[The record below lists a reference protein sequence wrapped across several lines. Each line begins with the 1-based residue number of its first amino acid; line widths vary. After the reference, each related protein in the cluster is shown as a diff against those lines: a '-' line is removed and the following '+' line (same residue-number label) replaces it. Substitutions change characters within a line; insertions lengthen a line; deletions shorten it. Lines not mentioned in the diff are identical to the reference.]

1 MSVELDIG
9 PLSWV
14 KGEIDLALER
24 AGESLRAYAADPS
37 GDGLAKARAGMHQ
50 AHGALAIV
58 GLEGITEFADAIEQL
73 LAALANGSAKDSE
86 AALAAAHGGFSALRG
101 YLDDLM
107 AGHPDQPLKLL
118 GAYSAMAVARGLAA
132 PGAAALF
139 FPDLTQRPP
148 KREKEPPALA
158 PEAMAARIKAARLG
172 FERGLLKWLK
182 GDTKG
187 AAEMKVSTAMIEMT
201 RGTPAARAY
210 WWIALGVLD
219 AMAAGGLPDANE
231 AKRFAMRLG
240 AQVKKLSEG
249 QAETTEQALRE
260 ALYLAA
266 CATKGGD
273 HLAVVRAA
281 YRLDGMVPTS
291 TPSET
296 ERLLPHIRRL
306 RELLAGAK
314 DDWNRLCAGTAAA
327 LPPFHER
334 TAKIAEEGKATG
346 QADYQRL
353 TAAVLEIADHL
364 RRDPSRHNDILA
376 LEMATALLLAES
388 ALENFQSLDADFT
401 HSVDAVV
408 ERLAAVERGEE
419 LGMLDLPHLDAMS
432 RRAQERLLLESVAR
446 EIKSNLGT
454 IETALD
460 AFFRDSSKQAALPA
474 LQAPIRQIQ
483 GALLVLG
490 QDRANQVLA
499 ECAAAIERFA
509 QAGFTVQTG
518 EFEDVAKKL
527 SALGFFV
534 TQLQG
539 GGADIDA
546 ILAPP
551 VVAKPVR
558 EEPIA
563 PPPEV
568 APEPAAQT
576 QASAPMPVAEVPAA
590 TPAPQEAT
598 PAEAPALPEAAVEVE
613 TAVDVEAVA
622 ESALPNFEVE
632 GFETPAEPEPPP
644 APAAVQAP
652 APSAETE
659 RLMEASEEDLDAEL
673 LGIFLEEA
681 NEVMGTI
688 NQNLPTL
695 HAAPSDHEA
704 LVTVRRSFH
713 TLKGSGR
720 MVGLADLG
728 EAGWGVEQVL
738 NAWLHDTK
746 PASPALLEMLDL
758 AAQIFGDWVAQL
770 EAGGSRHYDY
780 AELARRCAVLSG
792 TEEEVPAAAPAAQ
805 PVAPA
810 VPEPALPEAVAE
822 EAATPEIA
830 VPETAPAEPM
840 AAELALPEVAAPE
853 AFPPEIAE
861 PEIALPEVALP
872 EVAAPEVPQ
881 PEVTEPELA
890 LPEVSEPELALPEV
904 SEPELAPPEV
914 SEPEVALPEFSA
926 AAEFTPEAPAL
937 ASPDQE
943 APALELPATEFAPPE
958 ARPLEASP
966 EAPAEPIESGE
977 AAETIAEAVEAS
989 TADVLAFPSPPPVRI
1004 GDVEIAPVLYSL
1016 YIEETRQHV
1025 ATLQANLGQEAVP
1038 GNDVIRAAH
1047 TTASISAATGV
1058 MPIST
1063 LARALEDALGRLA
1076 LIGATPTEA
1085 QRYVFA
1091 RCAGALEGMLG
1102 AVAQRRMPGE
1112 ELDLTEELKSMNPAI
1127 EPVVETPEAATAD
1140 ATAAPAGG
1148 ATDLAA
1154 PAEAEVQ
1161 ATAAA
1166 EPALPEVTI
1175 TAADRRAA
1183 RIEDEIDQ
1191 QILPL
1196 FLEESVELMRQIGET
1211 LRQWRSDPTSA
1222 EIARSLQR
1230 ALHTLK
1236 GSARM
1241 AGAMGCGELLHSM
1254 EDRIDQAVR
1263 MKSVQPAVID
1273 GLETSYDRAEMLI
1286 ERLRNPNAALP
1297 EPEPA
1302 APAPQMAAVAVETAA
1317 EQQAAGEAA
1326 HAAKTATTAAA
1337 KAGGAAAPFVPA
1349 AQVHLR
1355 VRADLVD
1362 QLVNEAG
1369 EVAIARGRI
1378 EGELLAL
1385 KTSMLDLTENVIRL
1399 RKQLREVEIQAESQM
1414 LSQQALATERAQEF
1428 DPLEFDR
1435 FTRFQEVTRMMA
1447 ESVNDVATVQQNLMR
1462 TLDHAN
1468 AAVVAQARLS
1478 RELSQRLMGVRMVP
1492 FESIAERLHRV
1503 VRQAAK
1509 DTGKRANLD
1518 IRHGQTEIDRSVL
1531 DKMAGPLEHMLRNSV
1546 AHGLESVAVR
1556 TAAGKDP
1563 IGQMTLSL
1571 AQEGNEIM
1579 VAISDD
1585 GAGLNLEKIRRR
1597 AIDRGLLEPTAT
1609 PDEHTLT
1616 QMILQSGF
1624 STADEVTTLAGRGVG
1639 MDVVRNETAS
1649 LGGRIEISTVSGKG
1663 ATFRVYLPLTLAVTQ
1678 VVLVTVGS
1686 RHYAV
1691 PSSMIEQ
1698 ATEHRPAAAAEIR
1711 SAGGTEW
1718 LGNYYPYHYL
1728 GALLGDA
1735 RAAPPQERRHWML
1748 LVRGGTERVAL
1759 EVDSLSGNQ
1768 EVVVKA
1774 VGPQL
1779 ARIPGVAGAT
1789 VLANGEI
1796 ALILNPVA
1804 LAARAVE
1811 RAGRAA
1817 SAAPVQQAAASA
1829 EAPAVPAALTS
1840 TTIKVAGAAQAAA
1853 AAVMVVD
1860 DSLTVRKI
1868 SGRLLA
1874 RHGYNVLTAK
1884 DGVDALE
1891 QLADVIPDVMLLDIE
1906 MPRMDGFDLARNI
1919 RGDKRLK
1926 HIPLIMITSRTADKH
1941 RQLAMEIGVNH
1952 YLGKPYDEDDLL
1964 ECIRQCLPG
1973 TQ

>member
-24 AGESLRAYAADPS
+24 AGESLKVYAADTS
-37 GDGLAKARAGMHQ
+37 GDGLTKARAGMHQ

-58 GLEGITEFADAIEQL
+58 GLEGITEFANAIEQL
-73 LAALANGSAKDSE
+73 LAALGDGSAKDGE
-86 AALAAAHGGFSALRG
+86 AALAAAHGGFAALRG

-107 AGHPDQPLKLL
+107 AGHPDQPLKLHSS
-118 GAYSAMAVARGLAA
+118 YSAMAVARGLAA
-132 PGAAALF
+132 PGPSALF

-148 KREKEPPALA
+148 KREREAPALA
-158 PEAMAARIKAARLG
+158 PEAMTARIKAARLG

-182 GDTKG
+182 GDSKG
-187 AAEMKVSTAMIEMT
+187 AAEMKISTAMLEMT
-201 RGTPAARAY
+201 RGTPAARSY
-210 WWIALGVLD
+210 WWISLGVLD
-219 AMAAGGLPDANE
+219 ALTAGGLPDANE

-249 QAETTEQALRE
+249 QAEVNEQALRE

-266 CATKGGD
+266 CATKGGAP
-273 HLAVVRAA
+273 LAVVRAA
-281 YRLDGMVPTS
+281 YRLEGMVPTS

-334 TAKIAEEGKATG
+334 TGKIAEEGKATG

-460 AFFRDSSKQAALPA
+460 AFFRDSSKQAALAP

-483 GALLVLG
+483 GALMVLG
-490 QDRANQVLA
+490 QDRANEVLT
-499 ECAAAIERFA
+499 ECASAIERFS
-509 QAGFTVQTG
+509 QPGFTAQPG

-539 GGADIDA
+539 GSADIDA

-558 EEPIA
+558 EEPEPSVAAPAAPEFAAEPAPAMAMPVVDVIEAAPQVATEVPEIA
-563 PPPEV
+563 SP
-568 APEPAAQT
+568 PEPAPDIT
-576 QASAPMPVAEVPAA
+576 PVAEG
-590 TPAPQEAT
+590 
-598 PAEAPALPEAAVEVE
+598 ALP
-613 TAVDVEAVA
+613 D
-622 ESALPNFEVE
+622 FEVE
-632 GFETPAEPEPPP
+632 GFAAPAEPEPTP
-644 APAAVQAP
+644 APAAVEAP

-695 HAAPSDHEA
+695 HASPSDQEA

-738 NAWLHDTK
+738 NAWMHDTK

-758 AAQIFGDWVAQL
+758 AATIFGDWVTQL

-780 AELARRCAVLSG
+780 SSLARHCAVLSG
-792 TEEEVPAAAPAAQ
+792 AEDESPAEAPAPELALPETVAQEAAAPEVTEPQ
-805 PVAPA
+805 APA
-810 VPEPALPEAVAE
+810 A
-822 EAATPEIA
+822 EIA
-830 VPETAPAEPM
+830 VPETAATDAM
-840 AAELALPEVAAPE
+840 AAELPLPEVA
-853 AFPPEIAE
+853 E
-861 PEIALPEVALP
+861 PEIALP

-881 PEVTEPELA
+881 PEVTEPEFA
-890 LPEVSEPELALPEV
+890 LPEVTEPKFALPEIAAPEFALPKVTEPEVALPEIAAPEFALPEV
-904 SEPELAPPEV
+904 T
-914 SEPEVALPEFSA
+914 EPEVALPEFAA
-926 AAEFTPEAPAL
+926 AAEFLPEAPAL
-937 ASPDQE
+937 TSSNQE
-943 APALELPATEFAPPE
+943 ALALEPPAAEFAPPE
-958 ARPLEASP
+958 APPQEAAP
-966 EAPAEPIESGE
+966 EAPVETVETV
-977 AAETIAEAVEAS
+977 ETIAEAVEPAS
-989 TADVLAFPSPPPVRI
+989 ADVVAFPSPPPVRI
-1004 GDVEIAPVLYSL
+1004 GDVEISPVLYNL

-1038 GNDVIRAAH
+1038 GNEVIRAAH
-1047 TTASISAATGV
+1047 TAASISAATGV

-1102 AVAQRRMPGE
+1102 AVAQRRMPGA

-1127 EPVVETPEAATAD
+1127 EPVAEMPEALTAD
-1140 ATAAPAGG
+1140 ATAAPAAGT
-1148 ATDLAA
+1148 TDLAGPA
-1154 PAEAEVQ
+1154 AEAAGETEDQ
-1161 ATAAA
+1161 AGATA
-1166 EPALPEVTI
+1166 EPALPEVSI
-1175 TAADRRAA
+1175 SAADRRAA
-1183 RIEDEIDQ
+1183 RMGDEIDE

-1196 FLEESVELMRQIGET
+1196 FLEESVELMRLVGET
-1211 LRQWRSDPTSA
+1211 LRQWRSDPASA

-1241 AGAMGCGELLHSM
+1241 AGAMGCGELMHSM

-1297 EPEPA
+1297 EPESA
-1302 APAPQMAAVAVETAA
+1302 EPAPQMASVMVETAA
-1317 EQQAAGEAA
+1317 EQQAASDAVQ
-1326 HAAKTATTAAA
+1326 AAKTAVTA
-1337 KAGGAAAPFVPA
+1337 KDTGAPTPFVPA

-1385 KTSMLDLTENVIRL
+1385 KTTMLDLTENVIRL

-1414 LSQQALATERAQEF
+1414 QSQQALASERAQEF

-1447 ESVNDVATVQQNLMR
+1447 ESVNDVATVQQTLMR

-1518 IRHGQTEIDRSVL
+1518 IRHGQTDLDRSVL

-1546 AHGLESVAVR
+1546 AHGLESTAAR
-1556 TAAGKDP
+1556 IAAGKDP
-1563 IGQMTLSL
+1563 IGQITVSL
-1571 AQEGNEIM
+1571 AQEGNEIA

-1585 GAGLNLEKIRRR
+1585 GAGLNLEKIRHR
-1597 AIDRGLLEPTAT
+1597 AIDRGLLEPGAT

-1624 STADEVTTLAGRGVG
+1624 STAEEVTTLAGRGVG

-1649 LGGRIEISTVSGKG
+1649 LGGRIEISTVSGRG

-1678 VVLVTVGS
+1678 VVLVAIGS
-1686 RHYAV
+1686 RRYAV
-1691 PSSMIEQ
+1691 PSSMIAQ

-1711 SAGGTEW
+1711 SKGGTEW
-1718 LGNYYPYHYL
+1718 LGNHYPYHYL
-1728 GALLGDA
+1728 GVLLGDP
-1735 RAAPPQERRHWML
+1735 RAMPPQERRHWML

-1779 ARIPGVAGAT
+1779 ARIPGLAGAT

-1804 LAARAVE
+1804 LAARAAE
-1811 RAGRAA
+1811 RAGLPTAA
-1817 SAAPVQQAAASA
+1817 AAPTAAG
-1829 EAPAVPAALTS
+1829 APEVPAALTS
-1840 TTIKVAGAAQAAA
+1840 TTIKVAGAAQAVA

-1891 QLADVIPDVMLLDIE
+1891 QLADVMPDVMLLDIE

-1941 RQLAMEIGVNH
+1941 RHLAMEIGVNH

-1964 ECIRQCLPG
+1964 ECIRLCLPG
-1973 TQ
+1973 RQ